1 MFIIKKEV
9 SCNRYYWNDEFKR
22 WEGLENNVSRL
33 NNSRLDELM
42 AHWLQKGNSGE
53 YSFFKV

>member
-9 SCNRYYWNDEFKR
+9 AGHRYYWNDEFKR
-22 WEGLENNVSRL
+22 WEGLENNASRL
-33 NNSRLDELM
+33 NNYRLDELM
-42 AHWLQKGNSGE
+42 AHWLQKGNSVE